1 MTRSRDPIA
10 STTIARLYL
19 AQGHRRKAA
28 RMLDALIDRD
38 PADGSALHLR
48 ERLDRTETPT
58 LTAAVDETHLEVAW
72 EGVRDA
78 PGRHVVV
85 VSYLGDVTLPRIEV
99 TSVACNDGIGECT
112 FARPREPGS
121 AAVCLGF
128 MGPGGFVAEAVT
140 SPLVWS
146 SETSAGRSEKGE

>member
-1 MTRSRDPIA
+1 MSRSRDPIA

-38 PADGSALHLR
+38 PADGAALHLR
-48 ERLDRTETPT
+48 ERLEATTVPT
-58 LTAAVDETHLEVAW
+58 VTAAVDEEHLEITW
-72 EGVRDA
+72 ESVRA
-78 PGRHVVV
+78 QPQRHVIV
-85 VSYLGDVTLPRIEV
+85 VSFLGEGALPRTVV
-99 TSVACNDGIGECT
+99 TSIPCEDAAGACT

-121 AAVCLGF
+121 ASVCVGF
-128 MGPGGFVAEAVT
+128 VGPSGFVAEAVT

-146 SETSAGRSEKGE
+146 NAESDED

>member
-1 MTRSRDPIA
+1 MSRSRDPIA

-28 RMLDALIDRD
+28 RMLDTLLERT
-38 PADGSALHLR
+38 PEDGGALHLR
-48 ERLDRTETPT
+48 DRLERTAVPT
-58 LTAAVDETHLEVAW
+58 LTAAVDDTHLEVSW
-72 EGVRDA
+72 ESVRPD
-78 PGRHVVV
+78 PQRHVVV
-85 VSYLGDVTLPRIEV
+85 VSYLGEGVLPRVQV
-99 TSVACNDGIGECT
+99 TSVPCETATGDCT

-128 MGPGGFVAEAVT
+128 VGPEGFVAEAVT

-146 SETSAGRSEKGE
+146 SEDDGA

>member
-48 ERLDRTETPT
+48 ERLKRTEMPT
-58 LTAAVDETHLEVAW
+58 LTAAVDEAHLEVTW
-72 EGVRDA
+72 EGVHETPR
-78 PGRHVVV
+78 RHVVV
-85 VSYLGDVTLPRIEV
+85 VSYLGEATLPRAQV
-99 TSVACNDGIGECT
+99 TSVACAEAIGECT
-112 FARPREPGS
+112 FARPTEPGS

-146 SETSAGRSEKGE
+146 SETPDSEA

>member
-1 MTRSRDPIA
+1 MSRSRDPIA

-28 RMLDALIDRD
+28 RMLDALIERDR
-38 PADGSALHLR
+38 ADGGALHLR
-48 ERLDRTETPT
+48 DRLDRTAVPT
-58 LTAAVDETHLEVAW
+58 LTAAVDDTVLEVSW
-72 EGVRDA
+72 EAVRED
-78 PGRHVVV
+78 PPRHVVV
-85 VSYLGDVTLPRIEV
+85 VSYLGEGVLPRVQV
-99 TSVACNDGIGECT
+99 TSVRCETATGDCT

-128 MGPGGFVAEAVT
+128 VGPAGFVAEAVT

-146 SETSAGRSEKGE
+146 SETDDET

>member
-28 RMLDALIDRD
+28 RMLETLIARD
-38 PADGSALHLR
+38 SGDGSALHLR
-48 ERLDRTETPT
+48 ERLERTEMPT
-58 LTAAVDETHLEVAW
+58 LTAAVDENLLEVTW

-78 PGRHVVV
+78 PRRHVVV
-85 VSYLGDVTLPRIEV
+85 VSYLGEASLPRVQV
-99 TSVACNDGIGECT
+99 TSVTCEEATGECT

-121 AAVCLGF
+121 AAICIGF
-128 MGPGGFVAEAVT
+128 VSSDGFVAEAVT

-146 SETSAGRSEKGE
+146 SETAESQA

>member
-28 RMLDALIDRD
+28 RMLETLLERD
-38 PADGSALHLR
+38 PSDGAALHLR
-48 ERLDRTETPT
+48 DRLDRTEMPT
-58 LTAAVDETHLEVAW
+58 LTAAVDETHLEVTW
-72 EGVRDA
+72 EGVRED
-78 PGRHVVV
+78 PRRHVVV
-85 VSYLGDVTLPRIEV
+85 VSYLGNATLPRIQV
-99 TSVACNDGIGECT
+99 TSVACEEALGECT

-121 AAVCLGF
+121 AAVCIGF
-128 MGPGGFVAEAVT
+128 MSPGGFVAEAVT

-146 SETSAGRSEKGE
+146 SETPGSAA

>member
-19 AQGHRRKAA
+19 AQEHRRKAA
-28 RMLDALIDRD
+28 RMLETLIERD

-48 ERLDRTETPT
+48 ERLHRTETPT
-58 LTAAVDETHLEVAW
+58 LTAAVDETHLEVTW

-78 PGRHVVV
+78 PARHVVV
-85 VSYLGDVTLPRIEV
+85 ISYLGEGTLPRVQV
-99 TSVACNDGIGECT
+99 TSVACEEAMGECT

-140 SPLVWS
+140 SPLVWA
-146 SETSAGRSEKGE
+146 SETPDA

>member
-28 RMLDALIDRD
+28 RMLEALIDRD
-38 PADGSALHLR
+38 PSDGSALHLR
-48 ERLDRTETPT
+48 DRLDRTEMPT
-58 LTAAVDETHLEVAW
+58 LTAAVDEAHLEVTWDA
-72 EGVRDA
+72 VREA
-78 PGRHVVV
+78 PRRHVLV
-85 VSYLGDVTLPRIEV
+85 VSYLGDATLPRIQV
-99 TSVACNDGIGECT
+99 TSVVCEETAGECT
-112 FARPREPGS
+112 FARPRAPGS
-121 AAVCLGF
+121 AAVCIGF

-146 SETSAGRSEKGE
+146 SETADSEA

>member
-48 ERLDRTETPT
+48 ERLERTEMPT
-58 LTAAVDETHLEVAW
+58 LTAAVDEAHLEVTW
-72 EGVRDA
+72 EGVHET
-78 PGRHVVV
+78 PPRHVVV
-85 VSYLGDVTLPRIEV
+85 VSYLGDATLPRIQV
-99 TSVACNDGIGECT
+99 TSVACEEAIGECT
-112 FARPREPGS
+112 FARPTAPGS

-146 SETSAGRSEKGE
+146 SETSDSNA

>member
-28 RMLDALIDRD
+28 RMLDALIERD
-38 PADGSALHLR
+38 PTDGSALHLR
-48 ERLDRTETPT
+48 ERLDRTEMPT
-58 LTAAVDETHLEVAW
+58 LTAAVDEMHLEVTW
-72 EGVRDA
+72 EGVRVA
-78 PGRHVVV
+78 PERHVVV
-85 VSYLGDVTLPRIEV
+85 VSYLGDATLPRIQV
-99 TSVACNDGIGECT
+99 TSVACEQALGECM

-121 AAVCLGF
+121 AAVCIGF

-146 SETSAGRSEKGE
+146 SETSDSVA

>member
-1 MTRSRDPIA
+1 MTRSPDPIA

-28 RMLDALIDRD
+28 RMLDALIDGD

-48 ERLDRTETPT
+48 ERLDRTEMPT
-58 LTAAVDETHLEVAW
+58 LTAAVDETHLEITW

-78 PGRHVVV
+78 PPRHVVV
-85 VSYLGDVTLPRIEV
+85 VSYLGDATLPRIQV
-99 TSVACNDGIGECT
+99 TSVACTEALGECA
-112 FARPREPGS
+112 FARPTEPGS

-128 MGPGGFVAEAVT
+128 MTPGGFVAEAVT

-146 SETSAGRSEKGE
+146 SETADSEA